1 MKQLLPLFLFLV
13 PFLAWAQYP
22 SNGNQKITLGEQTTA
37 DGLIWRGV
45 AADTT
50 LTAKSDTAAYFVLDT
65 VNINLYTYKASATG
79 RKWRQLG
86 ADTASLNLV
95 SRFAVK
101 LNISDTASMLTNY
114 YRSGRTGIIQASDV
128 PTLNQNTTGSAATL
142 TTSRT
147 FQTNLAS
154 TSTASFNGSANVTP
168 GVTGT
173 LPVANGGTGGTSYL
187 TGAIPYSNGTI
198 LTSDTSKIFFD
209 NTNKRLGIGT
219 SVPTN
224 PITINN
230 NAANNGIEFNNYNNK
245 FARFYFNTFSNSTLH
260 PGNIGSSAFFMFQRW
275 NTNSL
280 DQNDQTAVVSGTG
293 LGGIFFFGNAGS
305 TRGQQYG
312 GAITVDAEGGTSTY
326 TGANMRFF
334 TNSSTNDRSANPQL
348 HISYLGRVGIF
359 TSSPTEVFDVNGN
372 ARIRA
377 VGAGTFS
384 SNLNITSDGTL
395 TTSTSDEKFKFNI
408 KPLNYGLSTL
418 LQLKPVNF
426 QWIKGEENDL
436 GFIAQDVAEIIPE
449 AVNTNWN
456 SDLLFRYESLIPILT
471 KAIQEQQALIKALEQ
486 RIINLENK

>member
-13 PFLAWAQYP
+13 PCLALAQYP

-45 AADTT
+45 ANDTNVIT
-50 LTAKSDTAAYFVLDT
+50 PFSDTSAYIILDT
-65 VNINLYTYKASATG
+65 VNSKFYHYNRTSTYWSVAGGGTAVTTFSAG
-79 RKWRQLG
+79 
-86 ADTASLNLV
+86 
-95 SRFAVK
+95 
-101 LNISDTASMLTNY
+101 
-114 YRSGRTGIIQASDV
+114 
-128 PTLNQNTTGSAATL
+128 TTGLTPNTAT
-142 TTSRT
+142 SG
-147 FQTNLAS
+147 A
-154 TSTASFNGSANVTP
+154 VTL
-168 GVTGT
+168 GGT
-173 LPVANGGTGGTSYL
+173 LAVANGGTGGTSYL

-230 NAANNGIEFNNYNNK
+230 NVANNGIEFNNYNNK
-245 FARFYFNTFSNSTLH
+245 FPRIFFNTFSNSTTN
-260 PGNIGSSAFFMFQRW
+260 PGNIATSALIQFQRW
-275 NTNSL
+275 NTNNL

-293 LGGIFFFGNAGS
+293 LGALYFFGNAGT

-312 GAITVDAEGGTSTY
+312 GALSVDTEGGTATY
-326 TGANMRFF
+326 TGANMRIY

-359 TSSPTEVFDVNGN
+359 TSSPTEIFDVNGN
-372 ARIRA
+372 ARFRS
-377 VGAGTFS
+377 VGAGAY
-384 SNLNITSDGTL
+384 SNDLNITSTGVL
-395 TTSTSDEKFKFNI
+395 TTASSDEKYKYNI
-408 KPLNYGLSTL
+408 LPINYGLNTI
-418 LQLKPVNF
+418 LQLNPVNF

-449 AVNTNWN
+449 AVDTNWN
-456 SDLLFRYESLIPILT
+456 SDLLMRYESIIPILT
-471 KAIQEQQALIKALEQ
+471 KAIQEQQALIKALEE